1 DGTQQDLVARVPNQQ
16 THSRQLLPGAWCHR
30 SVVLMQKGSLC
41 VVICLLLTIL
51 ASAQQKKIKVLA
63 DQDSAGPQGTNF
75 LSLLM
80 LLRAPQIDLMGI
92 TTVSGDQ
99 WMESATVFA
108 LWGVEQAGRADVPV
122 IKGAEMPL
130 LNTPREQELR
140 EMLYS
145 PYVGWHGSFN
155 PDAPNPKQ
163 TWAPPG
169 GYPKLKPKPGRAA
182 DFIAD
187 TIRSNPGEV
196 VLYCAGPLT
205 NVALAIR
212 MDPEIVAL
220 TKAIYIMG
228 GSSSGGQEL
237 NWWWD
242 PEAAAIVLRAPWTK
256 IVVSPF
262 EAGAQL
268 RSSEQLMRRAV
279 QAGGPLANHLKA
291 LYLDY
296 QPPPGTSLWS
306 MMWDELMVASI
317 IDPSVIKKS
326 ETMYLDVDIDHGPKY
341 GQTVVWKKPE
351 DVPQFFL
358 PYSGPQGP
366 EREKWLGHLVP
377 PPQLH
382 PASVQMEVDGKRFD
396 DIFVELMSH

>member
-1 DGTQQDLVARVPNQQ
+1 MRRASIRI
-16 THSRQLLPGAWCHR
+16 
-30 SVVLMQKGSLC
+30 VL
-41 VVICLLLTIL
+41 CLLFATL
-51 ASAQQKKIKVLA
+51 AMAQQKKIKVIA

-80 LLRAPQIDLMGI
+80 LLRAPQVDLLGI

-99 WMESATVFA
+99 WMEPATVFA
-108 LWGVEQAGRADVPV
+108 LWGVELANRPDVPV

-130 LNTPREQELR
+130 INTPREQELR
-140 EMLYS
+140 EALYGS
-145 PYVGWHGSFN
+145 YVGWHGSFN
-155 PDAPNPKQ
+155 PDAPDPKQ

-187 TIRSNPGEV
+187 TIRANPGEV

-205 NVALAIR
+205 NIALAIR

-228 GSSSGGQEL
+228 GSSSGGPEL

-242 PEAAAIVLRAPWTK
+242 PEAASIVLRAPWK
-256 IVVSPF
+256 QIVISPF
-262 EAGAQL
+262 EAGAQVW
-268 RSSEQLMRRAV
+268 SSEQLMRRTV
-279 QAGGPLANHLKA
+279 QAGGPLADHLKA
-291 LYLDY
+291 MYLDY
-296 QPPPGTSLWS
+296 KPPAGTSLWS
-306 MMWDELMVASI
+306 MMWDELLVASL
-317 IDPSVIKKS
+317 IDPSVIRKS

-341 GQTVVWKKPE
+341 GHTVVWKKPA
-351 DVPQFFL
+351 DVPQFLL
-358 PYSGPQGP
+358 PYSSPQGP
-366 EREKWLGHLVP
+366 EREKWLGHLAP

-382 PASVQMEVDGKRFD
+382 PASVQIEVDQKKFED
-396 DIFVELMSH
+396 DFVQLMSH